1 MKKVLQ
7 VVTLSEWGGAQHIV
21 YLLAKH
27 LRSDYEITVA
37 CAPGGPLI
45 ERLRE
50 LRIRVIEIPELCR
63 LPHPV
68 KDLRALWK
76 LYRLIRSE
84 RFDIVH
90 THSTKAG
97 LLGRLAAHLAGV
109 PVILFTAHGWAFSEG
124 RRRPWRWF
132 LAQVERLPAWLS
144 TKIICVSEYDR
155 QLALRYRVVSPEKLT
170 VIPNGLEPEPFRT
183 PTEKRALR
191 AQLGAS
197 DVVGIVTMVGRLA
210 PPKDFET
217 LITAWE
223 GLHAPGWQL
232 WIVGEGP
239 QRSRLEELVRTK
251 GLREQI
257 VFLGERHDV
266 PKILKASDIF
276 VLTSRW
282 EGMPLTIIEAMLAGL
297 PVVATRVGGAPELI
311 EENVTGILVP
321 PKDPITLRR
330 ALSRLLS
337 DGELRNR
344 LGTMGQRRALER
356 FTVERMITQLKALYR
371 ALEPAERSG

>member
-1 MKKVLQ
+1 M
-7 VVTLSEWGGAQHIV
+7 TLSEWGGAQHIV
-21 YLLAKH
+21 YLLAKY

-37 CAPGGPLI
+37 CAPGGLLV

-50 LRIRVIEIPELCR
+50 LGIRVIEIPELCR
-63 LPHPV
+63 LPHPL

-76 LYRLIRSE
+76 LYQFIRSE

-97 LLGRLAAHLAGV
+97 LLGRLAAAWARA

-124 RRRPWRWF
+124 RARPWRWC

-155 QLALRYRVVSPEKLT
+155 QLALRYRVVSPEKLI
-170 VIPNGLEPEPFRT
+170 VIPNGLEPEPFRA

-191 AQLGAS
+191 VQLGAG
-197 DVVGIVTMVGRLA
+197 DAEGIVTMVGRLA

-223 GLHAPGWQL
+223 GLQASGWQL

-239 QRSRLEELVRTK
+239 QRSRLEELVRAK
-251 GLREQI
+251 GLDERI
-257 VFLGERHDV
+257 KFLGERRDV
-266 PKILKASDIF
+266 PDILKASDIF
-276 VLTSRW
+276 VLASRW
-282 EGMPLTIIEAMLAGL
+282 EGMPLTLIEAMLARL
-297 PVVATRVGGAPELI
+297 PVIATRVGGVPELV

-321 PKDPITLRR
+321 PKDPITLRH
-330 ALSRLLS
+330 ALSRLLGN
-337 DGELRNR
+337 GELRDR
-344 LGTMGQRRALER
+344 LGAMGQRRALER
-356 FTVERMITQLKALYR
+356 FTVERMITQVKALYH
-371 ALEPAERSG
+371 ALEPAERSR